1 MTPARPHQTLGLV
14 LRPTLF
20 AAIAA
25 LAGLLA
31 ACGGSDDPPAAV
43 IPTITTPPAAAAVTE
58 GQSASFTVVATGSA
72 PLAYQ
77 WRRNGSTIAGASAA
91 TYTLAAAT
99 LADNAAA
106 FSVVVSNSAGSVTSA
121 AAMLTVNPLAVIPTI
136 TVQPAPLVLT
146 AGGNASFSATASGT
160 PAPTLRWFI
169 VDGADL
175 ADGAGTGPLAGATV
189 TGAGS
194 STLTLTAVPQSAN
207 GLQVRLRATN
217 TAGTA
222 ESSPAALTV
231 NAATVAPSITS
242 PPAAVTLT
250 AGATATFT
258 VAASGTPM
266 PVVQWLIV
274 GGADLAD
281 GAGSGALAGAT
292 IAGATTTTLT
302 LTNVPQSANGV
313 LLAARATN
321 SAGSATSGSAALT
334 VNSAGIAISAAAGG
348 TATSPDGKFRAV
360 FPPNAFTAD
369 TVVTFTPVP
378 APTLPSGSAPF
389 AEDFASFQPVAGGF
403 YRLDF
408 AGGLLKSDVEVEYGL
423 RSAGLAVQRSAQ
435 QVRRLS
441 PQPANAPRAG
451 VIRCSDGTTQVYM
464 GTPGPDYD
472 TVRAVLCGGDP
483 SNNVTVGP
491 AIVIS
496 PPSAPLGERTLAR
509 PGDDKLLSVI
519 SFNNGRSA
527 FGFEGN
533 TSGSFVYGLGIVA
546 ANGVISSGIPAGGG
560 AGLVGFDGNGQVLA
574 TLSDCRLAA
583 FGQRVSSLLGS
594 FISTTPTWTA
604 QLTVVPPFNLCD
616 AQISAAAPTPGGGWV
631 VADGSKLIRYSST
644 GVATPLTTVDF
655 NGSISIVRLAVD
667 AAGDIWAAGLLTSVA
682 FGKCPTGDGF
692 GGISCPALVKVSG
705 ANGAVLQQHI
715 LGGVLR
721 RRFDRRIALT
731 LDAAGNAY
739 TAQASVESSSSNS
752 ANILV
757 RRFAGNGTGGWGT
770 RLSNSLNQEIGE
782 IAVNSTG
789 EVFVGTAEKGIVYR
803 LDANGQQTGVVT
815 VGAPFASSS
824 VNGLSI
830 NPSGTLTYIGDLRG
844 TLGSATSVA
853 CEPPYGGP
861 CVDILVRRFNF

>member
-1 MTPARPHQTLGLV
+1 MNTTP
-14 LRPTLF
+14 LRLTRLL
-20 AAIAA
+20 AAAA
-25 LAGLLA
+25 LAGLLTA
-31 ACGGSDDPPAAV
+31 LAGCGGNDDPIPPAAPAAAV
-43 IPTITTPPAAAAVTE
+43 APTITTSPVATAVTE
-58 GQSASFTVVATGSA
+58 GQGASFTVVAAGTA
-72 PLAYQ
+72 PLSYA
-77 WRRNGSTIAGASAA
+77 WRRNGSTIAGATAA

-99 LADNAAA
+99 LADNAAS
-106 FSVVVSNSAGSVTSA
+106 FSVVVSNSAGSVTSGA
-121 AAMLTVNPLAVIPTI
+121 AV
-136 TVQPAPLVLT
+136 
-146 AGGNASFSATASGT
+146 
-160 PAPTLRWFI
+160 
-169 VDGADL
+169 
-175 ADGAGTGPLAGATV
+175 
-189 TGAGS
+189 
-194 STLTLTAVPQSAN
+194 
-207 GLQVRLRATN
+207 
-217 TAGTA
+217 
-222 ESSPAALTV
+222 LTV
-231 NAATVAPSITS
+231 NALTVVPTITTQ
-242 PPAAVTLT
+242 PAAATLS
-250 AGATATFT
+250 AGGSTTFT
-258 VAASGTPM
+258 VAVGGTPT
-266 PVVQWLIV
+266 PTVQWLIA

-292 IAGATTTTLT
+292 IAGVTTPTLT
-302 LTNVPQSANGV
+302 LTNVPQTANG
-313 LLAARATN
+313 LQLAARATN
-321 SAGSATSGSAALT
+321 SAGTITSANAALT
-334 VNSAGIAISAAAGG
+334 INAVGTPVSATAGG
-348 TATSPDGKFRAV
+348 TVTSPDGKLRAI

-369 TVVTFTPVP
+369 TVVTFTPVAAP
-378 APTLPSGSAPF
+378 ALPSGGAPF
-389 AEDFASFQPVAGGF
+389 ADDFASFQPVAGGF

-408 AGGLLKSDVEVEYGL
+408 AGGLLKPDVEVEYGL
-423 RSAGLAVQRSAQ
+423 RSAALAVQRSAQ

-441 PQPANAPRAG
+441 PQPGNVPRAG
-451 VIRCSDGTTQVYM
+451 VIRCSDGSTQVYM
-464 GTPGPDYD
+464 GTPGADYD
-472 TVRAVLCGGDP
+472 TVRAMLCGGDP

-491 AIVIS
+491 AIVIA

-509 PGDDKLLSVI
+509 PGDDKLLNVI

-533 TSGSFVYGLGIVA
+533 TSGNRVYGLGIVA
-546 ANGVISSGIPAGGG
+546 ADGVISSGIPAGGG

-583 FGQRVSSLLGS
+583 FGQRVNSRLGS

-616 AQISAAAPTPGGGWV
+616 AQISAAAPTAGGGWV
-631 VADGSKLIRYSST
+631 VADGNKLIRYSST

-655 NGSISIVRLAVD
+655 NGSISIVRLVVD
-667 AAGDIWAAGLLTSVA
+667 AAGDIWVAGLLTSVA

-830 NPSGTLTYIGDLRG
+830 NPTGTLTYIGDLRG

-853 CEPPYGGP
+853 CEPPYVGP
-861 CVDILVRRFNF
+861 CVDVLVRRFNF